1 MNMGEITRQDFKTVS
16 QFAVEKNISTTT
28 VYSWVKQGIV
38 ESMKIGKITLVK
50 EKETK

>member
-1 MNMGEITRQDFKTVS
+1 MEVIKKNEYKTVS
-16 QFAVEKNISTTT
+16 QFAVEKNVSTTT

-50 EKETK
+50 EKENKQ